1 MYDELALSIISRNKN
16 MLVPWYLMAA
26 YAYYIK
32 DEPILSDNYFDSMS
46 RTLIEAWDQIDHFHK
61 EYITLEDLEAGTFLG
76 KYPSRVEH
84 ALKYIKRQEQKL
96 KGTLEDFFS

>member
-1 MYDELALSIISRNKN
+1 MYDDLAEQIISKNKN
-16 MLVPWYLMAA
+16 MVVPWYLMAA

-32 DEPILSDNYFDSMS
+32 DDPILSDAMFDSLS
-46 RTLIEAWDQIDHFHK
+46 IILIKNWNTIEHFHK

-84 ALKYIKRQEQKL
+84 ALKYIKRQEAKL